1 MEYKN
6 TNKNTNPN
14 TASGKNGR
22 AEQLDGMIIKG
33 IGGFYYVE
41 CGGRVYECRAR
52 GALRGGGARS
62 ARITPLAGD
71 RCVISVHPDGLASVD
86 KVLERRNFLLRPPLA
101 NLDNLFIVVSLCQPQ
116 PNALIVDRF
125 ISLAEH
131 KGIEPVIVITK
142 LDLAQDN
149 GFGDIYRRA
158 GFTVI
163 CADYSSG
170 SREFLDEIRDI
181 MKNKI
186 SAFAGNTGAGKST
199 LLNALCPGL
208 DRETGE
214 TSKKLGRGRHT
225 TRETELFSLEFGG
238 KIADTPGFSSFD
250 GEFAEFVYKDELA
263 DTFREFADYVPH
275 CRFTGCSHT
284 CEKGC
289 EVLAAVRRGEISQ
302 SRHASYVA
310 LYNEVKDIREWE
322 KSARVRPQK

>member
-1 MEYKN
+1 MADHMKKTPREMSRN
-6 TNKNTNPN
+6 
-14 TASGKNGR
+14 AVR
-22 AEQLDGMIIKG
+22 LEGMIIKG
-33 IGGFYYVE
+33 VGGFYYVE
-41 CGGRVYECRAR
+41 CGDRVYECRAR
-52 GALRGGGARS
+52 GVLRGGAGRE
-62 ARITPLAGD
+62 RITPLAGD

-86 KVLERRNFLLRPPLA
+86 SILERRNFLLRPPLA
-101 NLDNLFIVVSLCQPQ
+101 NLDVLFIVVSLRDPQ
-116 PNALIVDRF
+116 PNPLTVDRF
-125 ISLAEH
+125 ISLAEY

-142 LDLAQDN
+142 LDLMDDD
-149 GFGDIYRRA
+149 GFGDIYRKA

-163 CADYSSG
+163 RADYTSQ
-170 SREFLDEIRDI
+170 SREFLGEIREI
-181 MKNKI
+181 MKNRI
-186 SAFAGNTGAGKST
+186 CAFAGNTGAGKST

-225 TRETELFSLEFGG
+225 TRETELFSVEGGG

-263 DTFREFADYVPH
+263 DTFREFADYAPH

-289 EVLAAVRRGEISQ
+289 EVLAALQRGEISP
-302 SRHASYVA
+302 SRHNSYVA

-322 KSARVRPQK
+322 KKRSRSLAK

>member
-1 MEYKN
+1 MRRMKKQTSSERSLH
-6 TNKNTNPN
+6 TV
-14 TASGKNGR
+14 
-22 AEQLDGMIIKG
+22 QLEGMIIKG

-41 CGGRVYECRAR
+41 CGDKVYECRAR
-52 GALRGGGARS
+52 GVLRGGGARS

-71 RCVISVHPDGLASVD
+71 RCVISVHNDGLASLD
-86 KVLERRNFLLRPPLA
+86 SVLERRNFLMRPPLA

-116 PNALIVDRF
+116 PNTLIVDRF

-131 KGIEPVIVITK
+131 KGIEPVVVITK
-142 LDLAQDN
+142 LDLAEEN
-149 GFGDIYRRA
+149 GFGDIYRKA
-158 GFTVI
+158 GLTVI
-163 CADYSSG
+163 NADYSSR
-170 SREFLDEIRDI
+170 SREFLDEIRVI

-225 TRETELFSLEFGG
+225 TRETELFPLDFGG

-263 DTFREFADYVPH
+263 DTFREFADYVPN
-275 CRFTGCSHT
+275 CKFTGCSHT

-289 EVLAAVRRGEISQ
+289 AVLEAVRSGEISK
-302 SRHASYVA
+302 SRHDSYVA
-310 LYNEVKDIREWE
+310 LYNEVKDIKEWE
-322 KSARVRPQK
+322 KGASHSRR

>member
-1 MEYKN
+1 MRRLMKQ
-6 TNKNTNPN
+6 TQSGRSL
-14 TASGKNGR
+14 AS
-22 AEQLDGMIIKG
+22 EQLEGIIIKG

-41 CGGRVYECRAR
+41 CGDRIYECRAR

-62 ARITPLAGD
+62 VRITPLAGD

-86 KVLERRNFLLRPPLA
+86 RILERRNFLLRPPLA
-101 NLDNLFIVVSLCQPQ
+101 NLDNLFIVVSLCQPF

-142 LDLAQDN
+142 LDLADDN
-149 GFGDIYRRA
+149 GFGDIYRKA

-163 CADYSSG
+163 DADYSSED
-170 SREFLDEIRDI
+170 RAFLDEIRAI

-225 TRETELFSLEFGG
+225 TRETELFSLESGG
-238 KIADTPGFSSFD
+238 RIADTPGFSSFD

-263 DTFREFADYVPH
+263 DTFREFADYAPR

-289 EVLAAVRRGEISQ
+289 EVLAAVERGEISP

-310 LYNEVKDIREWE
+310 LYNEVKDIKEWE
-322 KSARVRPQK
+322 KKRALRPQGE

>member
-1 MEYKN
+1 MAVNHSSKD
-6 TNKNTNPN
+6 
-14 TASGKNGR
+14 AR
-22 AEQLDGMIIKG
+22 QLEGIITKG

-41 CGGRVYECRAR
+41 AGGVMYECRAR
-52 GALRGGGARS
+52 GALRGGGANR

-86 KVLERRNFLLRPPLA
+86 RILERRNYLLRPPLA
-101 NLDNLFIVVSLCQPQ
+101 NLDVLFIVVSLRDPQ

-125 ISLAEH
+125 ISLAEY
-131 KGIEPVIVITK
+131 KSIEPVIVITK
-142 LDLAQDN
+142 LDLAGEN
-149 GFGDIYRRA
+149 GFGEIYDKA

-163 CADYSSG
+163 RADYEDE
-170 SREFLDEIRDI
+170 SRAFLDEIRGM
-181 MKNKI
+181 MKDRI

-225 TRETELFSLEFGG
+225 TRETELFTLDFGG
-238 KIADTPGFSSFD
+238 RIADTPGFSSFD

-263 DTFREFADYVPH
+263 DTFREFADYIPR

-289 EVLAAVRRGEISQ
+289 EVIAAVERGEISR
-302 SRHASYVA
+302 SRHDSYVA

-322 KSARVRPQK
+322 KGAPRPRR

>member
-1 MEYKN
+1 MIGM
-6 TNKNTNPN
+6 
-14 TASGKNGR
+14 AGKDISSAGST
-22 AEQLDGMIIKG
+22 QLEGIIIKG

-41 CGGRVYECRAR
+41 CEDGIYECRAR

-71 RCVISVHPDGLASVD
+71 RCVITIHNDGIASLD
-86 KVLERRNFLLRPPLA
+86 RILERRNFLLRPPLA

-125 ISLAEH
+125 ISLAEY

-142 LDLAQDN
+142 LDISDDN

-163 CADYSSG
+163 NADYSSEN
-170 SREFLDEIRDI
+170 REFLDEIRGI
-181 MKNKI
+181 MKDKI

-225 TRETELFSLEFGG
+225 TRETELFSLESGG

-263 DTFREFADYVPH
+263 DTFREFADYAPD

-289 EVLAAVRRGEISQ
+289 EVLAAVRKGEISK
-302 SRHASYVA
+302 SRHASYVT
-310 LYNEVKDIREWE
+310 LYNEVKDIKDWE
-322 KSARVRPQK
+322 KNAPRPRR

>member
-1 MEYKN
+1 MIEKN
-6 TNKNTNPN
+6 TRKNPDVLQT
-14 TASGKNGR
+14 
-22 AEQLDGMIIKG
+22 EGMIIKG
-33 IGGFYYVE
+33 VGGFYYVE
-41 CGGRVYECRAR
+41 CGDRVYECRAR
-52 GALRGGGARS
+52 GALRGGGAGR

-86 KVLERRNFLLRPPLA
+86 SILERRNFLLRPPLA
-101 NLDNLFIVVSLCQPQ
+101 NLDVLFIVVSLRDPP
-116 PNALIVDRF
+116 PNALTVDRF

-142 LDLAQDN
+142 LDLAEDS
-149 GFGDIYRRA
+149 GFGEIYRKA

-163 CADYSSG
+163 DADYTSEG
-170 SREFLDEIRDI
+170 REFLGAIRGV
-181 MKNKI
+181 MKDKI
-186 SAFAGNTGAGKST
+186 CAFAGNTGAGKST

-225 TRETELFSLEFGG
+225 TRETELFSLDSGG

-263 DTFREFADYVPH
+263 DTFREFADFSPL

-289 EVLAAVRRGEISQ
+289 EVLAAVSRGEISR
-302 SRHASYVA
+302 SRHDSYVT
-310 LYNEVKDIREWE
+310 LYNEVKDIKEWE
-322 KSARVRPQK
+322 KKRAAKLR